1 MAKLGL
7 ALMMLFGVVHA
18 QVETDVHTDEAAMIQ
33 ISKGTEARHL
43 GVTFSADEGLDD
55 GVEGRAKCRSFQC
68 PAGLVPKAMGL
79 SWAGRKRDRT
89 VDRNRCC
96 KQEKCCKDNPKMFE
110 MVKNLFDVEHGSS

>member
-1 MAKLGL
+1 MPMAQ
-7 ALMMLFGVVHA
+7 AEIMHVPMAHA
-18 QVETDVHTDEAAMIQ
+18 QVETDVATDEAAMIQ
-33 ISKGTEARHL
+33 IFFSKGSEAGHL

-79 SWAGRKRDRT
+79 SCAGRKCDRT

-96 KQEKCCKDNPKMFE
+96 KQEKCCKENPKMCE
-110 MVKNLFDVEHGSS
+110 NVKNLFDGP